1 MSRIFE
7 TLADT
12 VPESIGRDAGVK
24 ACIKGIDPYLRAFAE
39 ARDIPALYF
48 RLADLSSAQMDHLA
62 RQMDVDVWRDNW
74 DATKKRTVLL
84 ASYDVKR
91 HAGTVGAVRTILRS
105 LGATVLLKE
114 WWELSPKGTPH
125 TFTLTAI
132 ASPASGNSTL
142 TDEEQE
148 DLVRAI
154 DRAKPVRSH
163 YELVIATAHTGG
175 INISGNYRHAVQA
188 RLHNL

>member
-1 MSRIFE
+1 MSRPFRS
-7 TLADT
+7 LADI
-12 VPESIGRDAGVK
+12 VPESIGRDADVR
-24 ACIKGIDPYLRAFAE
+24 ACIRGIDPYLRAVAS
-39 ARDIPALYF
+39 ARDVPALYL
-48 RLADLSSAQMDHLA
+48 RLTELSSEQLDHMA
-62 RQMDVDVWRDNW
+62 RQMDVDVWRDSW
-74 DATKKRTVLL
+74 DADRKRSVIL

-91 HAGTVGAVRTILRS
+91 HAGTVGAVRAILRS

-114 WWELSPKGTPH
+114 WWELSPKGVPH
-125 TFTLTAI
+125 TFTLTAV
-132 ASPASGNSTL
+132 ASSATGNSTL

-163 YELVIATAHTGG
+163 YILTIATAHSGG
-175 INISGNYRHAVQA
+175 INISGNIRHAVQA

>member
-1 MSRIFE
+1 MSKPFE
-7 TLADT
+7 TLADI
-12 VPESIGRDAGVK
+12 VPESIGRDADVK
-24 ACIKGIDPYLRAFAE
+24 ACIKGIDPYLRAVAS
-39 ARDIPALYF
+39 ARDVPALYL
-48 RLADLSSAQMDHLA
+48 RLAELTSGQLDHMA
-62 RQMDVDVWRDNW
+62 RQMDVDVWRDSW
-74 DATKKRTVLL
+74 PADKKRSVLL

-91 HAGTVGAVRTILRS
+91 HAGTVGAVRTVLRS

-114 WWELSPKGTPH
+114 WWELDPQGTPH

-132 ASPASGNSTL
+132 ASPSSGNSTL

-154 DRAKPVRSH
+154 NGAKPVRSH

-175 INISGNYRHAVQA
+175 IAVSGNLRHVIMA
-188 RLHNL
+188 RVHNL

>member
-1 MSRIFE
+1 MSRAFE
-7 TLADT
+7 TLADI
-12 VPESIGRDAGVK
+12 VPESIGRDSDVK
-24 ACIKGIDPYLRAFAE
+24 ACIVGIDPYLRAVAA
-39 ARDIPALYF
+39 ARDIPALYR
-48 RLADLSSAQMDHLA
+48 RLSELTSAQLDHMA

-74 DATKKRTVLL
+74 DADKKRSVLL

-91 HAGTVGAVRTILRS
+91 HAGTVGAVRTVLRA

-114 WWELSPKGTPH
+114 WWELSPQGTPH

-132 ASPASGNSTL
+132 ASTSSGNSTL

-163 YELVIATAHTGG
+163 YELTIATAHAGG
-175 INISGNYRHAVQA
+175 INVSGNFRHATTA
-188 RLHNL
+188 RVHNL